1 MLKDYDLFDG
11 NHETLVSE
19 VGGYVVAAFQTLNDT
34 NCYPD
39 GGRLLVE
46 PGWTMRDAVEN
57 YMRERVDDYC
67 GDMSAD
73 AAWLDAV
80 IEESRLTEAELR
92 FKASNIYRDS
102 EPRDPDTITR
112 VEMAATALMR
122 GFEDYWPN
130 PDGDPDTGIERDME
144 PLVAY
149 SFVKVKL
156 FKQRF
161 KAEAP
166 AGLTVEQVL
175 NYAKF
180 YRTLNACEKGQVD
193 VEYTD
198 FARE

>member
-1 MLKDYDLFDG
+1 
-11 NHETLVSE
+11 
-19 VGGYVVAAFQTLNDT
+19 
-34 NCYPD
+34 
-39 GGRLLVE
+39 
-46 PGWTMRDAVEN
+46 
-57 YMRERVDDYC
+57 
-67 GDMSAD
+67 
-73 AAWLDAV
+73 
-80 IEESRLTEAELR
+80 
-92 FKASNIYRDS
+92 
-102 EPRDPDTITR
+102 
-112 VEMAATALMR
+112 MAATALTR
-122 GFEDYWPN
+122 GFADYWPN

-156 FKQRF
+156 FRQRF

-175 NYAKF
+175 DYAKF